1 VQEAAVKPAEKE
13 LKADWFIRVF
23 RLGIVGSLL
32 GSFYFFP
39 PFYGPL
45 HAQLL
50 LLRAQEPFIRSTGLQ
65 RIKSSCSEQR
75 VAEMADAG
83 GFDALVAVIAHEPDA
98 GVRREGLKA
107 ARAWAA
113 HYAARQMLITAEA
126 IPALQAALADGAT
139 EQETKD
145 LCEKLMYDLFAAQP
159 Q

>member
-1 VQEAAVKPAEKE
+1 
-13 LKADWFIRVF
+13 
-23 RLGIVGSLL
+23 
-32 GSFYFFP
+32 
-39 PFYGPL
+39 
-45 HAQLL
+45 
-50 LLRAQEPFIRSTGLQ
+50 
-65 RIKSSCSEQR
+65 
-75 VAEMADAG
+75 MADAG